1 MQVIR
6 DIIKLSPL
14 LFIGFLLLFNRPF
27 VGVSILGFRIGELII
42 AGGLFFS
49 FAIFLIFLLFPKY
62 LSYFESFSS
71 KVYFLIIVFLLLL
84 ACMLKILTFLMS
96 TLIE

>member
-42 AGGLFFS
+42 AGGLFF
-49 FAIFLIFLLFPKY
+49 AIFLIFLLFPKY

-71 KVYFLIIVFLLLL
+71 KVYFLIIVFFIVSN
-84 ACMLKILTFLMS
+84 MLKILTFLMS